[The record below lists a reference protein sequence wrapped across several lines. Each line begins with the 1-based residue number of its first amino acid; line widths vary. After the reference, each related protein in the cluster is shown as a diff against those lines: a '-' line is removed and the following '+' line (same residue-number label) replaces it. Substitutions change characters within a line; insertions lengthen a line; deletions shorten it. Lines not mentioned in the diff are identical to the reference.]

1 MLQNRRFSAWGLRSG
16 FGAAIY
22 VAVVR
27 NSIAFWNSVSADRSC
42 WHVSMACLL
51 QTCIDVTWLSG
62 IQRGECSCSAHAHV
76 GMFKWHVCSKP
87 AKRRL
92 GCQVFSGESAAVLL
106 MLMLAC
112 LSGML
117 VRNLHKR
124 DLAVSYSSGSL
135 QLCCSRSCWHA

>member
-42 WHVSMACLL
+42 WHVSVACLL

-76 GMFKWHVCSKP
+76 GMFGWHVCSKP

-112 LSGML
+112 
-117 VRNLHKR
+117 
-124 DLAVSYSSGSL
+124 
-135 QLCCSRSCWHA
+135 